1 MSFGFSFVC
10 YGKVLNWHVC
20 ECTLVMKSRV
30 WGPVMYPTDAVMV
43 LILVKN
49 LKNTPENIKIVIK
62 KVLYI
67 LT

>member
-1 MSFGFSFVC
+1 
-10 YGKVLNWHVC
+10 
-20 ECTLVMKSRV
+20 
-30 WGPVMYPTDAVMV
+30 MV

-67 LT
+67 LTQDDEGTHVTYGYINKRANLYEISEINRTKILIFF